1 MSRPILV
8 TGGAGSMGR
17 LVIRELRNAGKS
29 IRAFDLPSADFSPF
43 DSDPEIEVAAG
54 DITSPSD
61 VAATV
66 DGVETLIH
74 LAAILP
80 PLSEANPELTNHVN
94 VEGTRALLE
103 GMGRLSPS
111 ARVVFSS
118 SVSVYGRPSQPG
130 RILTADDP
138 MTPDDHYAQSKA
150 VSENVVRES
159 GLDWIALRISGVS
172 VPVFQEPPAEWP
184 FRPDQQ
190 IEFVHRDDAVS
201 ALISAADPSV
211 PTGQPHI
218 VSGGPSWRM
227 TGARYVEDFFRLV
240 EVDPEDAVY
249 QSDPGHFAWYDTS
262 ESQDQLSYQNTA
274 YSEYLDQ
281 LSANIEAL
289 MAG

>member
-1 MSRPILV
+1 
-8 TGGAGSMGR
+8 MGR
-17 LVIRELRNAGKS
+17 LVIQELRNAGKR

-54 DITSPSD
+54 DITSASD
-61 VAATV
+61 LAAAV
-66 DGVETLIH
+66 DGVESLIH

-80 PLSEANPELTNHVN
+80 PLSEANPKLTNHVN
-94 VEGTRALLE
+94 VEGTRVLLD
-103 GMGRLSPS
+103 GVSRMSPT

-118 SVSVYGRPSQPG
+118 SVSVYGHPSQPG
-130 RILTADDP
+130 RIVTADDP
-138 MTPDDHYAQSKA
+138 MTPDDHYARSKA
-150 VSENVVRES
+150 ESEMIVRDS
-159 GLDWIALRISGVS
+159 GLDWIVLRISGVS
-172 VPVFQEPPAEWP
+172 VPIFQEPPSEWP
-184 FRPDQQ
+184 FLPDQQ

-201 ALISAADPSV
+201 ALIAAADPSV
-211 PTGQPHI
+211 PAGRSHI

-240 EVDPEDAVY
+240 EVDQQDAVY

-262 ESQDQLSYQNTA
+262 DSQNQLSYQNTS

-281 LSANIEAL
+281 MRANIEAL

>member
-1 MSRPILV
+1 
-8 TGGAGSMGR
+8 MGR
-17 LVIRELRNAGKS
+17 LVIQELRNAGKR

-43 DSDPEIEVAAG
+43 DSDPEIEVTAG

-61 VAATV
+61 VAAAV
-66 DGVETLIH
+66 DGVDTMIH

-80 PLSEANPELTNHVN
+80 PLSEVNPELTDRVN
-94 VEGTRALLE
+94 VQGTRVLLD
-103 GMGRLSPS
+103 GVARMSPT

-130 RILTADDP
+130 RVVTADDP
-138 MTPDDHYAQSKA
+138 MTPDDHYANSKA
-150 VSENVVRES
+150 ESEKLVRES

-172 VPVFQEPPAEWP
+172 VPFFQEPPSEWP
-184 FRPDQQ
+184 FLPDQQ
-190 IEFVHRDDAVS
+190 IEFVYRDDAVS
-201 ALISAADPSV
+201 ALIAAADPSV
-211 PTGQPHI
+211 PTGRSHI

-240 EVDPEDAVY
+240 EVDPQDAVY

-262 ESQDQLSYQNTA
+262 DSQEQLSYQNTA

-281 LSANIEAL
+281 MRANIEAL

>member
-1 MSRPILV
+1 
-8 TGGAGSMGR
+8 MGR
-17 LVIRELRNAGKS
+17 LVIRELRNAGKR

-43 DSDPEIEVAAG
+43 DSDSDIEVVAG

-61 VAATV
+61 VAAAV
-66 DGVETLIH
+66 DGVDTMIH

-80 PLSEANPELTNHVN
+80 PLSEVNPELTNHVN
-94 VEGTRALLE
+94 VEGTRVLLD
-103 GMGRLSPS
+103 GVSRLSPG

-118 SVSVYGRPSQPG
+118 SVSVCGHPSQPG
-130 RILTADDP
+130 RIVTADDP
-138 MTPDDHYAQSKA
+138 MTPDDHYARSKA
-150 VSENVVRES
+150 ESEKLVRES

-172 VPVFQEPPAEWP
+172 VPIFQEPPSEWP
-184 FRPDQQ
+184 FLPDQQ

-201 ALISAADPSV
+201 ALIAAADPSV
-211 PTGQPHI
+211 PAGRSHI

-240 EVDPEDAVY
+240 EVDPQDAVY

-262 ESQDQLSYQNTA
+262 DSQNQLSYQNTA

-281 LSANIEAL
+281 MGANIEAL